1 MGRFVDAI
9 RCHILEK
16 YMSSYMRERNI
27 DALLVLRNENKW
39 AMTGKY
45 LNILVSQF
53 YFLIFSFLIFL
64 SVSVIFVVFPFLVAD
79 VEVKEDGVFI
89 RLRKETVVC
98 EDKDSSK
105 ESSSDVSD
113 PVVEKVP
120 EIGSEVTVPLE
131 AIPEDLIVESGEA
144 FSLERV
150 DNIPM
155 EELFCGSHG
164 DGSLAGSSD
173 ITSISLDTVLDLN
186 LAS

>member
-1 MGRFVDAI
+1 MVF
-9 RCHILEK
+9 
-16 YMSSYMRERNI
+16 
-27 DALLVLRNENKW
+27 LV
-39 AMTGKY
+39 
-45 LNILVSQF
+45 
-53 YFLIFSFLIFL
+53 
-64 SVSVIFVVFPFLVAD
+64 LVAD

-89 RLRKETVVC
+89 RLRKEEVVC

-105 ESSSDVSD
+105 RASSTDVLE
-113 PVVEKVP
+113 PVVEEVP

-131 AIPEDLIVESGEA
+131 TIPEDLIFESGEA
-144 FSLERV
+144 FSFEGV

-173 ITSISLDTVLDLN
+173 ITGISLDTVLDLN

>member
-1 MGRFVDAI
+1 MV
-9 RCHILEK
+9 
-16 YMSSYMRERNI
+16 
-27 DALLVLRNENKW
+27 
-39 AMTGKY
+39 
-45 LNILVSQF
+45 
-53 YFLIFSFLIFL
+53 FS
-64 SVSVIFVVFPFLVAD
+64 FLVAD

-105 ESSSDVSD
+105 RVSPSGVPES
-113 PVVEKVP
+113 VVEKVP
-120 EIGSEVTVPLE
+120 ECSGSEVAVSSE
-131 AIPEDLIVESGEA
+131 AIPEDLTFDSGEA
-144 FSLERV
+144 FSLEGV

-164 DGSLAGSSD
+164 DGSAASSSD

>member
-1 MGRFVDAI
+1 
-9 RCHILEK
+9 
-16 YMSSYMRERNI
+16 MSSYMRERNV

-39 AMTGKY
+39 AMTSKY
-45 LNILVSQF
+45 FNNSVSQF
-53 YFLIFSFLIFL
+53 YFLIFSFFDFSLL
-64 SVSVIFVVFPFLVAD
+64 SVIFMVFPFLVAD

-98 EDKDSSK
+98 ENKDSSK
-105 ESSSDVSD
+105 GVSSDVSD
-113 PVVEKVP
+113 PVVEKFP
-120 EIGSEVTVPLE
+120 EIGSEVAVPLE
-131 AIPEDLIVESGEA
+131 IIPEDLTFESGEA
-144 FSLERV
+144 FSLEGV

-155 EELFCGSHG
+155 EELYCGSHG

>member
-1 MGRFVDAI
+1 M
-9 RCHILEK
+9 
-16 YMSSYMRERNI
+16 
-27 DALLVLRNENKW
+27 
-39 AMTGKY
+39 
-45 LNILVSQF
+45 
-53 YFLIFSFLIFL
+53 FSFLIFL
-64 SVSVIFVVFPFLVAD
+64 LSVIFVVFPFLVAD

-105 ESSSDVSD
+105 GVSSDVSD
-113 PVVEKVP
+113 PVAEKISDCSSSGVA
-120 EIGSEVTVPLE
+120 VPLE
-131 AIPEDLIVESGEA
+131 AIPEDLTFESGEA
-144 FSLERV
+144 FSLEGV

-164 DGSLAGSSD
+164 DESAAGSSD

>member
-1 MGRFVDAI
+1 M
-9 RCHILEK
+9 
-16 YMSSYMRERNI
+16 
-27 DALLVLRNENKW
+27 
-39 AMTGKY
+39 
-45 LNILVSQF
+45 
-53 YFLIFSFLIFL
+53 
-64 SVSVIFVVFPFLVAD
+64 VFPFLVAD

-105 ESSSDVSD
+105 KVSPDVPD

-131 AIPEDLIVESGEA
+131 AIPEDLIFESGEA

-164 DGSLAGSSD
+164 EGSAAGSSD
-173 ITSISLDTVLDLN
+173 ITIISLDTVLDLN